1 MPCRAQPAYNTLT
14 DKGDDAATLPA
25 FKSKLVKAPT
35 QRPVGET
42 LPNELMW
49 VRCLP

>member
-1 MPCRAQPAYNTLT
+1 MLCRVQPAYNTLT
-14 DKGDDAATLPA
+14 GEDYDAATLPA
-25 FKSKLVKAPT
+25 FKSKLVKSPT
-35 QRPVGET
+35 QRPVGEI